1 MADTASSS
9 TAVVVEK
16 QRSARSVMRS
26 LRRERK
32 FVRANRNAFQ
42 RGVDKKFTS
51 QAIREGLAREPE
63 VDFGAE
69 VEAEDGKAELDV
81 VGIKREAAC
90 VAKRILHNPLHRST
104 TSIQLQASE
113 IADRIL
119 LQMEATWDPTLTT
132 TVHTVLQCAVLT
144 SETRLSKLDWQVRPR
159 TWGYDSDEE
168 EFADRVQDVI
178 LDTYPHHASINSGQ
192 VVIGWA

>member
-1 MADTASSS
+1 MADTAS
-9 TAVVVEK
+9 TAAAVVVEK
-16 QRSARSVMRS
+16 QRSARSVVRS

-42 RGVDKKFTS
+42 RGVDKKFVS
-51 QAIREGLAREPE
+51 QAIREGLARETE

-69 VEAEDGKAELDV
+69 VEDDEVALDV
-81 VGIKREAAC
+81 VGIRREAAC
-90 VAKRILHNPLHRST
+90 VAKRILFEPFQPCT
-104 TSIQLQASE
+104 TSIQLHASK
-113 IADRIL
+113 IADRIVL
-119 LQMEATWDPTLTT
+119 AMGASGDHVTT
-132 TVHTVLQCAVLT
+132 TKVHTVLQCAVLT

-159 TWGYDSDEE
+159 TWGYDSDAD